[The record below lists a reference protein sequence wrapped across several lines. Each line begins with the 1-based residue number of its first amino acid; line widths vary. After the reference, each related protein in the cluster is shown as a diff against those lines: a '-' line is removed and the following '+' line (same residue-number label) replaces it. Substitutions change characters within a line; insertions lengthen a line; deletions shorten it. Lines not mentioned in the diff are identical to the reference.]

1 MAYQKQTRAEDRTQN
16 QEQRSRLLHSI
27 TRVGQQSTIFFRLIR
42 HCRSRMSSES
52 PKHGHTKHINPTIWI
67 LKSEFYSIFL
77 SCFARMLLSDIRSG
91 SSFRVTVHVSQV
103 LISAKNNLSCTRPFP
118 NAAFIRY
125 IWPCLSDWD
134 DICGTKWRLKC
145 PKIFFLEWKKGE
157 NNNKNA
163 HHSIQSER
171 LPCSQS
177 TGLSSWSLLSSV
189 YLFSAVYR
197 SNWYGCGPV
206 SYTHL
211 TLPTNH
217 RV

>member
-1 MAYQKQTRAEDRTQN
+1 M
-16 QEQRSRLLHSI
+16 
-27 TRVGQQSTIFFRLIR
+27 
-42 HCRSRMSSES
+42 
-52 PKHGHTKHINPTIWI
+52 
-67 LKSEFYSIFL
+67 
-77 SCFARMLLSDIRSG
+77 
-91 SSFRVTVHVSQV
+91 
-103 LISAKNNLSCTRPFP
+103 SCTDPFP

-197 SNWYGCGPV
+197 SNWYGCGPYCLLAFSGSILSSSESLLSQDKCRWSSSPAMFQV
-206 SYTHL
+206 LHKWSTSRKIRNRTGSCISLDYRWKFQYFMADIERTRASSGL
-211 TLPTNH
+211 GFEI
-217 RV
+217 RYYWR